1 MSERKGLSIFI
12 KVLVV
17 VLVVA
22 GVGYVLL
29 QRFRPWVLVVPVKRE
44 DAADAVP
51 GSVTVRAER
60 VIVVRSAV
68 GGMVTA
74 GRLEI
79 GQMLKEG
86 DFMIRLDT
94 RDLELEIKANEDS
107 LKTAKDRRAV
117 GSLIE
122 FELANA
128 RVDLS
133 NAERASKDGTVSRQ
147 ALDRAASNVRG
158 IERRLAI
165 EKVETDASIA
175 ALENSLEVRRLR
187 LERMTVK
194 SPANGQVSE
203 VLAYPGDIIGG
214 ESVVATLISRERL
227 VEARISEE
235 NFAGI
240 KVGDK
245 ASIRFLGYGPQ
256 LYGARVIKVLPTADP
271 ATQRYVVHLEVDL
284 DAAKL
289 VPGLTGDVS
298 IVIDTHPD
306 TRVIP
311 RRALFG
317 DKVYVVNEG
326 TVELRTVKTGF
337 TDLNTV
343 EILDGL
349 KEGELVLVEQL
360 DLVRAGDKV
369 RPRLETRGASTP

>member
-1 MSERKGLSIFI
+1 
-12 KVLVV
+12 
-17 VLVVA
+17 
-22 GVGYVLL
+22 
-29 QRFRPWVLVVPVKRE
+29 
-44 DAADAVP
+44 
-51 GSVTVRAER
+51 
-60 VIVVRSAV
+60 
-68 GGMVTA
+68 
-74 GRLEI
+74 
-79 GQMLKEG
+79 
-86 DFMIRLDT
+86 MIRLDT